1 MDFQSGLTEK
11 AKLERKGPAV
21 LAAGV
26 FDRIKVIA
34 SRNHQNHF
42 LYILEF
48 KIKLESSILHATQL
62 TCNIC

>member
-26 FDRIKVIA
+26 FDMYIRRPLATGVTESRI
-34 SRNHQNHF
+34 F
-42 LYILEF
+42 
-48 KIKLESSILHATQL
+48 
-62 TCNIC
+62 